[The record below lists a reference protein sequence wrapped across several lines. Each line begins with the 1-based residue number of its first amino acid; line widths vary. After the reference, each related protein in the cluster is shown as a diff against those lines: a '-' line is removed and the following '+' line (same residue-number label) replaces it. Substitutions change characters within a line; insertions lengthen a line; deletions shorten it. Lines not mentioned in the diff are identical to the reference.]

1 MKKIAIAA
9 LAAAIVTPSF
19 ASAQSVPNPVII
31 VVDSNKAGAEC
42 NACKTAL
49 SQLQQQAQG
58 LQTLRQ
64 QLAAPLQTEGQQLQT
79 SVDALKGK
87 QPDAALQAKIIAFQR
102 KQDQAEQQVQTR
114 AQTFERNRAYVL
126 QQIRTR
132 IAPAIEAVQA
142 RRKANLVLD
151 ASATARFS
159 PALDVTNDVVAEL
172 NRTLPSIATTAPAQP
187 AQQTPQGR

>member
-9 LAAAIVTPSF
+9 LAAAVLPQ
-19 ASAQSVPNPVII
+19 AALAQTVPAPVIL
-31 VVDSNKAGAEC
+31 VVDSNKAGTEC

-49 SQLQQQAQG
+49 TQLQQQGQS

-64 QLAAPLQTEGQQLQT
+64 QLGTPLQTEQQQLQT
-79 SVDALKGK
+79 AIDALKGK
-87 QPDAALQAKIIAFQR
+87 QPDAALQARINAFGN
-102 KQDQAEQQVQTR
+102 KQSQAEQQVQAR

-132 IAPAIEAVQA
+132 IAPAIQAVQA

-151 ASATARFS
+151 ASGTAGFS
-159 PALDVTNDVVAEL
+159 PALDVTTDVTAEL
-172 NRTLPSIATTAPAQP
+172 NRTLPSIATTAPAQ